1 MTTTESEPVRAARP
15 TQRDTN
21 RAARRGGGFGPL
33 WNAFKNIAIVF
44 SFIVNFILVL
54 VLLLAPEPVFMV
66 KSQVAEPLLLDL
78 DSAFAALGETHIRS
92 TVYIT
97 DTMPVVFDLPLAQD
111 TNVVLVEAVPLQAPA
126 TFVLPGGG
134 GAIHGTVQLAL
145 PKGMA
150 LPVALNL
157 MVPVSTTVPVV
168 MQVPVEIPLAEAGMA
183 PAIEQLRAVF
193 SPLTGAVQSLP
204 DSTEE
209 LLQQAVSKNP

>member
-15 TQRDTN
+15 TQRDAN

-193 SPLTGAVQSLP
+193 SPLTVAVQSLP

-209 LLQQAVSKNP
+209 VLQQVVSKNP

>member
-1 MTTTESEPVRAARP
+1 MTTIESEPVRTARSTRP
-15 TQRDTN
+15 DAN
-21 RAARRGGGFGPL
+21 RGTKRGSGFAPL

-44 SFIVNFILVL
+44 SFIVNIILVL
-54 VLLLAPEPVFMV
+54 VLLLAPEPVFMA

-78 DSAFAALGETHIRS
+78 DSAFAALGETRIQS

-97 DTMPVVFDLPLAQD
+97 DTMPVVFDLPLAQNTD
-111 TNVVLVEAVPLQAPA
+111 VVLVSAVPLQAPA

-145 PKGMA
+145 PQGMA

-193 SPLTGAVQSLP
+193 SPLAGAVQGLP
-204 DSTEE
+204 NSTEE
-209 LLQQAVSKNP
+209 LLQQVVNTNP

>member
-15 TQRDTN
+15 TQRDAN
-21 RAARRGGGFGPL
+21 RSAKRGSGFAPL

-44 SFIVNFILVL
+44 SFIVNIILVM
-54 VLLLAPEPVFMV
+54 VLLMAPEPLFMA

-78 DSAFAALGETHIRS
+78 DSAFAALGETRIQS

-97 DTMPVVFDLPLAQD
+97 DTLPVVFELPLAQTTD
-111 TNVVLVEAVPLQAPA
+111 VVLVNAVPLQAPA

-145 PKGMA
+145 PQGMA
-150 LPVALNL
+150 LPVALNF
-157 MVPVSTTVPVV
+157 MVPVSTTVEVK

-193 SPLTGAVQSLP
+193 SPITGVLQSLP
-204 DSTEE
+204 NSTEE
-209 LLQQAVSKNP
+209 LVQQAVQSIP

>member
-1 MTTTESEPVRAARP
+1 MTIVESEPAQAARP
-15 TQRDTN
+15 TQRDAN
-21 RAARRGGGFGPL
+21 RSAKRGSGFVPL

-44 SFIVNFILVL
+44 SFIVNIILVM
-54 VLLLAPEPVFMV
+54 VLLLAPEPLFMA

-78 DSAFAALGETHIRS
+78 DSAFAALGETRIES

-97 DTMPVVFDLPLAQD
+97 DTMPVVFDLPLAQN

-145 PKGMA
+145 PQGMA

-168 MQVPVEIPLAEAGMA
+168 MQVPVEIPLAKAGMA

-193 SPLTGAVQSLP
+193 SPVTGMLQSLP
-204 DSTEE
+204 NSTEE
-209 LLQQAVSKNP
+209 FVQQVVQGTP

>member
-1 MTTTESEPVRAARP
+1 MTTSDNELVEAGQPAKSAS
-15 TQRDTN
+15 
-21 RAARRGGGFGPL
+21 RRRSVFDPL

-44 SFIVNFILVL
+44 SFIVNIVLVI
-54 VLLLAPEPVFMV
+54 VLLLTPEPVFMA
-66 KSQVAEPLLLDL
+66 KRQVAEPLLLDL
-78 DSAFAALGETHIRS
+78 DSAFAALGETRIES

-97 DTMPVVFDLPLAQD
+97 DTMPVVFDLPLNQN
-111 TNVVLVEAVPLQAPA
+111 TQVVLVEAVPISAPA
-126 TFVLPGGG
+126 TFVWPAGG
-134 GAIHGTVQLAL
+134 GAIHGTVQLVL
-145 PKGMA
+145 PQGLA
-150 LPVALNL
+150 LPVSLNL

-209 LLQQAVSKNP
+209 LIQQVVEGTP

>member
-1 MTTTESEPVRAARP
+1 MTTAESEPVQAARP
-15 TQRDTN
+15 T
-21 RAARRGGGFGPL
+21 RRGSGFGPL

-44 SFIVNFILVL
+44 SFVVNIILVI
-54 VLLLAPEPVFMV
+54 VLLLAPEPVFMA

-78 DSAFAALGETHIRS
+78 DSAFAALGETRIES

-97 DTMPVVFDLPLAQD
+97 DTMPVVFDLPLNQ
-111 TNVVLVEAVPLQAPA
+111 TTQVVLVEPVPISAPA
-126 TFVLPGGG
+126 TFVWPAGG
-134 GAIHGTVQLAL
+134 GAIHGTVQLVL
-145 PKGMA
+145 PQGLA
-150 LPVALNL
+150 LPVSLNL

-193 SPLTGAVQSLP
+193 SPLSSTLQGLP

-209 LLQQAVSKNP
+209 LLQQAVGSTP

>member
-15 TQRDTN
+15 TQRATN
-21 RAARRGGGFGPL
+21 RAVKRGSGLGPL

-44 SFIVNFILVL
+44 SFIVNLILVL
-54 VLLLAPEPVFMV
+54 VLLLAPEPVFMA

-78 DSAFAALGETHIRS
+78 DSAFAALGETRIKS

-97 DTMPVVFDLPLAQD
+97 DTMPVVFDLPLAQN

-193 SPLTGAVQSLP
+193 SPLSGAVQSLP
-204 DSTEE
+204 NSTEE
-209 LLQQAVSKNP
+209 LLQQVVNPNP

>member
-1 MTTTESEPVRAARP
+1 MTTSDSERVEVAQPAKRASSSRS
-15 TQRDTN
+15 
-21 RAARRGGGFGPL
+21 GFGPL

-44 SFIVNFILVL
+44 SFIVNIILVI
-54 VLLLAPEPVFMV
+54 VLLLAFEPVFMA

-78 DSAFAALGETHIRS
+78 DSAFAALGETRIES

-97 DTMPVVFDLPLAQD
+97 DTMPVVFDLPLAQN

-145 PKGMA
+145 PQGMA

-183 PAIEQLRAVF
+183 PAIAQLRAVF

-209 LLQQAVSKNP
+209 LIQQAVSKNP